1 MPEEVNKENK
11 KTKPELPKFVADW
24 VSSCA
29 DALEDGIKQMQNIEV
44 PFSDYRSTI
53 IRSKLIN
60 KKRNSSTREEFQREE
75 EDNLVLK
82 SIKNLKEGTINPK
95 LFDQLIERHNNF
107 KGHVESNLTP
117 ENVLVGYSCF
127 INNPDGSPKVY
138 GDEKLKL
145 IVFEIT
151 DANQLELEGY
161 LNNHCVGREGQNYK
175 KGLRDGTLAFF
186 SIGLELDEPKSIVD
200 IIREYG
206 GGTNEFGN
214 AVRENPDLAEIKSKR
229 VSLITVEYQ
238 KNTGK
243 ISQIKFNTNR
253 IMDRREY
260 ESLYKQIIRDLYFAI
275 NERARKINKR
285 KVWSEVRSF
294 GADLE
299 GLNIPDR
306 FLNIEGEDLTL
317 KQLLESKKQEIIIAG
332 NEIEVPSD
340 ITKEDFKKLCNL
352 SNVTLRLPNVYFK
365 SELFDEEWSVR
376 GNLRYIEGNFSVIK
390 PIDFSKL
397 KSVGGSLELNSEFYS
412 ENLNFMK
419 LTNVGGDIDASATK
433 NLMFPVLEKIGEN
446 LDTRNSKNL
455 SLENLEVIGGSLLCR
470 TTENLNLKKL
480 RIIDGSLFTE
490 NKTDLGLV
498 SLETIMDEIN
508 AKGAENLNL
517 PKLKEIGGQVDI
529 SDSRDVNMENL
540 ENIEGNLKATYSTR
554 IKLSKLKLVGGSAI
568 ISYAININLEQ
579 LGEIGGDL
587 IAMSTQDI
595 DFKSL
600 KRIANNLKLE
610 ASNNL
615 TFPSLKVVQAS
626 IGMEESVDINF
637 PVLTMVRKHVAAQ
650 NSENLNFSKLE
661 EVNVFEAEGSI
672 NLDLSSLNWASIVR
686 TSKETENL
694 KTNPIMDAKIKDW
707 NKTM

>member
-60 KKRNSSTREEFQREE
+60 KTLLTIAKAEYKKASKKYKGLELTEKQIKENFLQTTIGKIKIQLILDSISEEFQREE

-470 TTENLNLKKL
+470 TTENLN
-480 RIIDGSLFTE
+480 
-490 NKTDLGLV
+490 
-498 SLETIMDEIN
+498 
-508 AKGAENLNL
+508 
-517 PKLKEIGGQVDI
+517 
-529 SDSRDVNMENL
+529 MENL